1 MSATT
6 RRETGV
12 KRRLVLVG
20 GGHAHVQVLAD
31 LAGRQLAGCDV
42 TLVTPYRRQVYS
54 GMLPG
59 WVAGHYP
66 IEACAIALDALA
78 ARAGVALHESTAT
91 GINLT
96 RNAVRCADATALSFD
111 TLSIDAGPVPDL
123 DALPGSAEH
132 ALPVRPIERFIA
144 AWPALVDRMLARC
157 RRFDLAIVG
166 AGAAG
171 VELAFAIAHRATVD
185 GWSHLRITLVGPDAL
200 PLAAAPAAL
209 RRRAAALL
217 AARGI
222 VWRGGCQASRIEAG
236 RIHCL
241 DGAAIGFD
249 TCLVATGAAAPDW
262 PRRSG
267 LATDERGF
275 IRVGATLQSVSHP
288 HVLAAGDI
296 AAYRDAR
303 PKSGV
308 YAVRAGP
315 VLAANLRALCEGSAL
330 RAWTPQRRA
339 LYLISTGDRHALAW
353 WGRWSWGGD
362 WVWRWKDRID
372 RRFVQRFGGGDR

>member
-1 MSATT
+1 MN
-6 RRETGV
+6 
-12 KRRLVLVG
+12 RRLVLIG
-20 GGHAHVQVLAD
+20 GGHAHVGVLAE
-31 LAGRQLAGCDV
+31 LAEHPIAGCDV
-42 TLVTPYRRQVYS
+42 ALVTPYRRQIYS

-78 ARAGVALHESTAT
+78 AKSGVTLHESAAT
-91 GINLT
+91 GLDLA
-96 RNAVRCADATALSFD
+96 RNAVRCADATDLPFD

-132 ALPVRPIERFIA
+132 ALPVRPIEHFIA
-144 AWPALVDRMLARC
+144 AWPVLVDRMLARC

-171 VELAFAIAHRATVD
+171 VELAFAIAYRAMVD

-200 PLAAAPAAL
+200 PLEAAPTAL

-217 AARGI
+217 AERGI
-222 VWRGGCQASRIEAG
+222 AWRGRRKASRIEPG
-236 RIHCL
+236 RILCEP
-241 DGAAIGFD
+241 GEAIEFD
-249 TCLVATGAAAPDW
+249 ACLVVTGAAAPDW
-262 PRRSG
+262 PRRGG

-275 IRVGATLQSVSHP
+275 IRVGPTLQSVSHP
-288 HVLAAGDI
+288 HVLAAGDA
-296 AAYRDAR
+296 AAYHDAR

-315 VLAANLRALCEGSAL
+315 ILAANLRAICEGRAL
-330 RAWTPQRRA
+330 RDWSPQRRA
-339 LYLISTGDRHALAW
+339 LYLISTGDRHALGW
-353 WGRWSWGGD
+353 WGRWSFGGD
-362 WVWRWKDRID
+362 WAWRWKDRID
-372 RRFVQRFGGGDR
+372 RGFMRRFGTGDR

>member
-91 GINLT
+91 GVDLT

-144 AWPALVDRMLARC
+144 AWPALVDRMLAR
-157 RRFDLAIVG
+157 
-166 AGAAG
+166 
-171 VELAFAIAHRATVD
+171 
-185 GWSHLRITLVGPDAL
+185 
-200 PLAAAPAAL
+200 
-209 RRRAAALL
+209 
-217 AARGI
+217 
-222 VWRGGCQASRIEAG
+222 
-236 RIHCL
+236 
-241 DGAAIGFD
+241 
-249 TCLVATGAAAPDW
+249 
-262 PRRSG
+262 
-267 LATDERGF
+267 
-275 IRVGATLQSVSHP
+275 
-288 HVLAAGDI
+288 
-296 AAYRDAR
+296 
-303 PKSGV
+303 
-308 YAVRAGP
+308 
-315 VLAANLRALCEGSAL
+315 
-330 RAWTPQRRA
+330 
-339 LYLISTGDRHALAW
+339 
-353 WGRWSWGGD
+353 
-362 WVWRWKDRID
+362 
-372 RRFVQRFGGGDR
+372 